1 MALQYRDKVTGKIK
15 YVDESNDPLIK
26 LEEAKI
32 EIEMLKLE
40 QAQSNAEMIDLMMSM
55 LGGI

>member
-1 MALQYRDKVTGKIK
+1 MLQFKDITSKQIK